1 MLLAQVGVGKR
12 TLKKCHSREIKIG
25 TLVRYRYPNYDLGV
39 VMDVKISRK
48 KDKEPLYLIRWPETG
63 ETLWMSGIL
72 LEIVSK

>member
-1 MLLAQVGVGKR
+1 
-12 TLKKCHSREIKIG
+12 
-25 TLVRYRYPNYDLGV
+25 
-39 VMDVKISRK
+39 MDVKISRK